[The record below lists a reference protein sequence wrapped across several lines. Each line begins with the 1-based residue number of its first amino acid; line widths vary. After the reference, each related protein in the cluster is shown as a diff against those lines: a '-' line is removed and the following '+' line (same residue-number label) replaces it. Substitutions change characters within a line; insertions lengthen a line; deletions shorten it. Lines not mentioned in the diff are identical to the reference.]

1 MNAACR
7 VNPAD
12 KTGTV
17 EAGTWRGA
25 APNIGPTQ
33 ILFSLRDQRRK
44 GRVGKGLARNGIVT
58 SGVIAASAACVNV
71 IPQIRLVAFE
81 LQGYVV
87 DFLLFG
93 VQEGAH
99 YHGEGLVLEPHME
112 NVILIRHFIGV
123 GVGRSI
129 LVRPCV
135 RFGAVAYLNFLGQ
148 RQFILRLKQG
158 PEFSLHIL
166 PGVGAKLGNQVRG
179 QLIGIVA
186 QLVHLIAVL
195 VIAGVGALNVVDF
208 LPELVFKS
216 RIVLVGP

>member
-25 APNIGPTQ
+25 APNIGPAQ
-33 ILFSLRDQRRK
+33 IFLRLRNQRRK
-44 GRVGKGLARNGIVT
+44 GRVGKGLARNGIVA

-71 IPQIRLVAFE
+71 IPQIRLVALE

-87 DFLLFG
+87 DFLLLG
-93 VQEGAH
+93 VQEGANH
-99 YHGEGLVLEPHME
+99 HGEGLVLEPHME
-112 NVILIRHFIGV
+112 NIILIRHFISV

-135 RFGAVAYLNFLGQ
+135 RFGTVAYLHFLGQ
-148 RQFILRLKQG
+148 RQFVLCLKQG
-158 PEFSLHIL
+158 P
-166 PGVGAKLGNQVRG
+166 
-179 QLIGIVA
+179 
-186 QLVHLIAVL
+186 
-195 VIAGVGALNVVDF
+195 
-208 LPELVFKS
+208 
-216 RIVLVGP
+216 